1 LTLDIL
7 YNIISSDLAEES
19 FHQVAGSV
27 LTHSS
32 LLELPLKSV
41 VQEEYKSLMFL
52 RMGLKRLSLGRV
64 NSDGKTVRL
73 VNLPLQVGCITSY
86 ATESPLL
93 EQNCRKSPEHT
104 WALCCVTTNNLHLKA
119 PSKSKDEIPAAPT
132 TVGAFSCFC
141 INNLERVIVCWIPF
155 VDVVCGRPSL

>member
-1 LTLDIL
+1 MSPFLLLPQLFVGLYPRLYYNIFNQKISPIVKVQDLNILDNSRFLIAAVFCLCLTLGIL

-52 RMGLKRLSLGRV
+52 RMGLKDL
-64 NSDGKTVRL
+64 
-73 VNLPLQVGCITSY
+73 
-86 ATESPLL
+86 A
-93 EQNCRKSPEHT
+93 
-104 WALCCVTTNNLHLKA
+104 WAV
-119 PSKSKDEIPAAPT
+119 
-132 TVGAFSCFC
+132 
-141 INNLERVIVCWIPF
+141 
-155 VDVVCGRPSL
+155 

>member
-1 LTLDIL
+1 M
-7 YNIISSDLAEES
+7 AEES

-104 WALCCVTTNNLHLKA
+104 
-119 PSKSKDEIPAAPT
+119 
-132 TVGAFSCFC
+132 
-141 INNLERVIVCWIPF
+141 
-155 VDVVCGRPSL
+155 

>member
-32 LLELPLKSV
+32 LLELPLISV

-52 RMGLKRLSLGRV
+52 RMGLKDLAWAVWIRTAKQLG
-64 NSDGKTVRL
+64 
-73 VNLPLQVGCITSY
+73 
-86 ATESPLL
+86 
-93 EQNCRKSPEHT
+93 
-104 WALCCVTTNNLHLKA
+104 
-119 PSKSKDEIPAAPT
+119 
-132 TVGAFSCFC
+132 
-141 INNLERVIVCWIPF
+141 
-155 VDVVCGRPSL
+155 